1 MTVPPIVP
9 PGPHGGDGP
18 RLAHALGVPRDAV
31 LDLSVSLNPCAPDVA
46 PLVARHA
53 ASVRDYPDPRPA
65 VETLA
70 AAMGVDADRLVL
82 TNGGA
87 EAIAL
92 VAAELPVGHVD
103 DPDFSLYARHL
114 TRLDP
119 AGLRWGSNPRNPTGH
134 LAAPDEHRDV
144 WDEAF
149 YPLATGRWTRGDPDA
164 VVVGSLTKLFACPGL
179 RLGYLIASD
188 DDLAER
194 VRSRQPAWAVNSL
207 AIAVLPDLLA
217 HADLARW
224 AEQIV
229 ALRDDLAVVLGAA
242 GLTPEP
248 SDANYV
254 LVRHASGLR
263 DHLAPQRVLVRD
275 TATFGIPGGVRI
287 AVPDPAGLDELR
299 RALER
304 WTPCSTR

>member
-1 MTVPPIVP
+1 MTVSPIVP

-18 RLAHALGVPRDAV
+18 RLARALGVSGEAV
-31 LDLSVSLNPCAPDVA
+31 LDLSVSLNPCAPEVA
-46 PLVARHA
+46 PLVVRHA
-53 ASVRDYPDPRPA
+53 ASVRHYPDPGPA
-65 VETLA
+65 VDTLA
-70 AAMGVDADRLVL
+70 DAMGVDADHLVL

-87 EAIAL
+87 EAIAV

-114 TRLDP
+114 TRLD
-119 AGLRWGSNPRNPTGH
+119 ASGLRWGSNPRNPTGR
-134 LAAPDEHRDV
+134 LAGPDEHRDV

-149 YPLATGRWTRGDPDA
+149 YPLATGRWTRRDPDA

-179 RLGYLIASD
+179 RLGYVIASD

-194 VRSRQPAWAVNSL
+194 VRRRQPAWAVNSL

-217 HADLARW
+217 HADLNRW
-224 AEQIV
+224 AEQIAV
-229 ALRDDLAVVLGAA
+229 LRDDLAAVLDAA
-242 GLTPEP
+242 GLTPDP

-254 LVRHASGLR
+254 LVREASGLR
-263 DHLAPQRVLVRD
+263 EHLARHRVLVRD
-275 TATFGIPGGVRI
+275 TATFGIPDGVRI
-287 AVPDPAGLDELR
+287 AVPDPAGLDEFR

-304 WTPCSTR
+304 WIPCSTP

>member
-18 RLAHALGVPRDAV
+18 RLARVLGVGCDAV
-31 LDLSVSLNPCAPDVA
+31 LDLSVSLNPCGPDVA
-46 PLVARHA
+46 ALVARHA
-53 ASVRDYPDPRPA
+53 ASVRHYPDPRPA
-65 VETLA
+65 VDTLA

-119 AGLRWGSNPRNPTGH
+119 AGLRWASNPRNPTGR

-179 RLGYLIASD
+179 RLGYLLASD

-194 VRSRQPAWAVNSL
+194 ARRRQPAWAVNSL
-207 AIAVLPDLLA
+207 AIAVLPELLA

-224 AEQIV
+224 AEQIA
-229 ALRDDLAVVLGAA
+229 ALRDDLTGVLGTV

-254 LVRHASGLR
+254 LVRDASGLR
-263 DHLAPQRVLVRD
+263 DHLARQRVLVRD
-275 TATFGIPGGVRI
+275 TATFGIPAGVRI

>member
-1 MTVPPIVP
+1 MTVSPIVP

-18 RLAHALGVPRDAV
+18 RLARALGVSREAV
-31 LDLSVSLNPCAPDVA
+31 LDLSVSLNPCAPEVA
-46 PLVARHA
+46 PLIVRHA
-53 ASVRDYPDPRPA
+53 ASVRHYPDPGPA
-65 VETLA
+65 VDTLA
-70 AAMGVDADRLVL
+70 DTMGVDADHLVL

-114 TRLDP
+114 TRLD
-119 AGLRWGSNPRNPTGH
+119 ATGLRWGSNPRNPTGR

-149 YPLATGRWTRGDPDA
+149 YPLATGRWTRRDPDA

-179 RLGYLIASD
+179 RLGYVIASD

-194 VRSRQPAWAVNSL
+194 VRRRQPAWAVNAL
-207 AIAVLPDLLA
+207 AVAVLPDLLGN
-217 HADLARW
+217 ADLNRW
-224 AEQIV
+224 AEQIAV
-229 ALRDDLAVVLGAA
+229 LRDALVAVLDAA
-242 GLTPEP
+242 GLIPDR

-254 LVRHASGLR
+254 LIRDASGLR
-263 DHLAPQRVLVRD
+263 EHLARHRVLVRD
-275 TATFGIPGGVRI
+275 TATFGIPNGVRI

-304 WTPCSTR
+304 WIPCSTP

>member
-1 MTVPPIVP
+1 MTTSAIVP

-18 RLAHALGVPRDAV
+18 RLAHALGVSPEAV

-46 PLVARHA
+46 PLVARYA
-53 ASVRDYPDPRPA
+53 ASVRHYPDPGPA
-65 VETLA
+65 TQALA
-70 AAMGVDADRLVL
+70 DAMDVDADRLVL

-114 TRLDP
+114 ARLD
-119 AGLRWGSNPRNPTGH
+119 ASGLRWASNPRNPTGR
-134 LAAPDEHRDV
+134 LAPTDEHRDV

-149 YPLATGRWTRGDPDA
+149 YPLATGRWTRRDPAA

-179 RLGYLIASD
+179 RLGYVIAPD
-188 DDLAER
+188 ADLAER
-194 VRSRQPAWAVNSL
+194 VRRRQPAWAVNSL
-207 AIAVLPDLLA
+207 ATAVLPDLLT
-217 HADLARW
+217 HADLNRW
-224 AEQIV
+224 AEQIAV
-229 ALRDDLAVVLGAA
+229 LRADLAAVLAAA
-242 GLTPEP
+242 GLTPDP

-254 LVRHASGLR
+254 LVRDASGLR
-263 DHLAPQRVLVRD
+263 EHLARRRVLVRD
-275 TATFGIPGGVRI
+275 TATFGIPDTVRI

-304 WTPCSTR
+304 WIPCSTP

>member
-1 MTVPPIVP
+1 MIDPLLAP

-18 RLAHALGVPRDAV
+18 RLARALGVALDDIT
-31 LDLSVSLNPCAPDVA
+31 DLSVSLNPCAPDVA
-46 PLVARHA
+46 GLVARHA
-53 ASVRDYPDPRPA
+53 GAVRHYPESRPA
-65 VETLA
+65 QAALA
-70 AAMGVDADRLVL
+70 AAMGVDPTRLVL
-82 TNGGA
+82 TNGGS

-119 AGLRWGSNPRNPTGH
+119 GALRWASNPRNPTGR
-134 LAAPDEHRDV
+134 LAPPDEYRDV

-149 YPLATGRWTRGDPDA
+149 YPLATGHWTRGDPDA

-179 RLGYLIASD
+179 RVGYVLAPD
-188 DDLAER
+188 DELARR
-194 VRSRQPAWAVNSL
+194 VVDRQPEWAVNAL
-207 AIAVLPDLLA
+207 AVAVLPELLDT
-217 HADLARW
+217 ADLPRW
-224 AEQIV
+224 SQHV
-229 ALRDDLAVVLGAA
+229 AAGREELVAVLGAA
-242 GLTPEP
+242 GLTPDP

-254 LVRHASGLR
+254 LVRHAPGLR
-263 DHLAPQRVLVRD
+263 EHLARHRVLVRD

-287 AVPDPAGLDELR
+287 AVPDPTGLDELR

>member
-1 MTVPPIVP
+1 MTVSRIVP

-18 RLAHALGVPRDAV
+18 RLARALGVSPESV
-31 LDLSVSLNPCAPDVA
+31 LDLSVSLNPCAPDAA

-53 ASVRDYPDPRPA
+53 ASVRHYPDPGPA
-65 VETLA
+65 EGALA
-70 AAMGVDADRLVL
+70 DAMGVDADRLVL

-92 VAAELPVGHVD
+92 VAAALPVGHVD

-119 AGLRWGSNPRNPTGH
+119 AGLRWASNPKNPTGR

-149 YPLATGRWTRGDPDA
+149 YPLATGRWTRRDADA

-179 RLGYLIASD
+179 RLGYVITPD

-194 VRSRQPAWAVNSL
+194 VRARQPAWAVNSL

-217 HADLARW
+217 HADLVRW
-224 AEQIV
+224 AEQIA
-229 ALRDDLAVVLGAA
+229 ALRDDLAVVLDAA
-242 GLTPEP
+242 GLPPDP

-254 LVRHASGLR
+254 LVHDASGLR
-263 DHLAPQRVLVRD
+263 EHLARHRVLVRD
-275 TATFGIPGGVRI
+275 TATFGLPGGVRI

-304 WTPCSTR
+304 WIPCPTP

>member
-1 MTVPPIVP
+1 MTDPAVVPL
-9 PGPHGGDGP
+9 GAHGGDGP
-18 RLAHALGVPRDAV
+18 RLARALGVAPDAV
-31 LDLSVSLNPCAPDVA
+31 WDLSVSLNPCGPDVA
-46 PLVARHA
+46 PFVARHA
-53 ASVRDYPDPRPA
+53 ASVRHYPDPRPA
-65 VETLA
+65 RDTLA
-70 AAMGVDADRLVL
+70 EAMGVDADRLVL

-119 AGLRWGSNPRNPTGH
+119 AGLRWGSNPRNPTGR

-149 YPLATGRWTRGDPDA
+149 YPLATGRWTRGDQDA

-179 RLGYLIASD
+179 RLGYLLAPD
-188 DDLAER
+188 DGLAER
-194 VRSRQPAWAVNSL
+194 VRDRQPEWAVNSL
-207 AIAVLPDLLA
+207 AVAVLPDLVDV
-217 HADLARW
+217 ADLTRW
-224 AEQIV
+224 SEQI
-229 ALRDDLAVVLGAA
+229 AARRDDLIGVLRAA
-242 GLTPEP
+242 GLTPDP

-254 LVRHASGLR
+254 LVRDAAGLR
-263 DHLAPQRVLVRD
+263 QHLARHRVLVRD
-275 TATFGIPGGVRI
+275 TTTFGIPGGVRI
-287 AVPDPAGLDELR
+287 AVPDPTGLDALR

-304 WTPCSTR
+304 WTPCTNR